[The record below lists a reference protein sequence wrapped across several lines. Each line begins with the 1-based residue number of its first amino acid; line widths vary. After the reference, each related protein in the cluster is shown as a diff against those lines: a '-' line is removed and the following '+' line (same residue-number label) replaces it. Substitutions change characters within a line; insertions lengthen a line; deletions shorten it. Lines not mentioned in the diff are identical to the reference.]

1 MYAVSLNENMEEW
14 NFPETPDKIYL
25 RKLVILAGALK
36 CVPSFQRFF
45 YQKGQNTTF
54 NQFLSKILTNKSTR
68 KKIQLV
74 EGTK

>member
-1 MYAVSLNENMEEW
+1 MH
-14 NFPETPDKIYL
+14 L
-25 RKLVILAGALK
+25 RNSAFQIKASAGGEKTTLSK
-36 CVPSFQRFF
+36 NVPSFQRFF